1 MVEMNR
7 LRILRAL
14 ILVKNLCSILG
25 FNKSHGNSPLLSGMI
40 KTHAIQF
47 YALHRNSNVIH
58 QEQVADEWSSM
69 IVLVPVGSAYA
80 TRPTAD
86 RQRNSQADL
95 NQLSVTQAQ
104 FELSCFGPPVRYIP
118 LI

>member
-1 MVEMNR
+1 
-7 LRILRAL
+7 
-14 ILVKNLCSILG
+14 
-25 FNKSHGNSPLLSGMI
+25 MI

-104 FELSCFGPPVRYIP
+104 FEIDAAFPYLSYTT
-118 LI
+118 